1 MKKRYLPAATA
12 VLVIALSLQTGCTV
26 SREEDPAVTITRPD
40 EGTSQEAA
48 DKEEDLFGFTV
59 TESGSIEEL
68 GGETTLFTHEKSGAQ
83 LLYIKNDDKELGFSI
98 SYRTPY
104 VDETDTNHIFE
115 HAIIAS
121 SEKYPSR
128 DLFFDIVNRSYNSFI
143 NAFTYPTFTQY
154 PVCSQSEEQ
163 LLKLTD
169 AYLSCMVAP
178 GVMEDE
184 NIFKREALRFELEN
198 PDSPITMQGT
208 VFSEDSGFM
217 SNIVRNTVSASMKA
231 LYPGTTAS
239 NMIGRLHMNYRD
251 LTYEKMK
258 ATYDR
263 CYHFDNSLMIL
274 YGDVDYKKFLEMI
287 DREYLS
293 GIEKNGTDLSV
304 YTDEPISPGHVDERV
319 ESPAYEGDATEQASV
334 IMYTMDLSGGA
345 WEDTV
350 KWSVYASMLNND
362 NSPLQK
368 NAKEEGIME
377 PVSVEVYDSTMK
389 PFLMFYLM
397 NTDEDRKDAFMSA
410 VNKTLEEIVNQGIDK
425 DIYETVLK
433 QYEISR
439 YTSRNQTQVSVNAA
453 ADIVNYWSHTGRT
466 DYYDLQ
472 NECLENIENDSDQE
486 LLKEMAG
493 MALKPVRSACLT
505 VVPVPGLAEKLEQ
518 EQTDYLTE
526 MKASMTEAEIEQM
539 VADTE
544 AFKQW
549 NEKEMHNSDFMIEPG
564 DLPEPDRYSDFE
576 KRQIGEITSYTAP
589 VEVEKAGY
597 SQIYFDI
604 SNIPAEDLYY
614 LPLYQML
621 LGQMDTEHHSADEMI
636 NLKESYLYGLSFN
649 EYYPGDEAG
658 ENARPMTAASW
669 YSMTE
674 DYGTSLN
681 LLMEIIG
688 QTDFTDTG
696 KVKEIME
703 KYLPMRDQSRYVDKL
718 NLATNE
724 AMAYSR
730 RNLAFRDAVTS
741 QEQYRFMEQELAK
754 LKEDE
759 DYGKVFSAKMEEI
772 SNCLL
777 NKNGMIIMN
786 AGARGDVSA
795 MEETAGHILG
805 SLPSMERREQDYGA
819 YVRRVPKRGI
829 IVESSD
835 QSIALAA
842 DMIGADP
849 VTGTDI
855 SFLKAAIDR
864 YIIPKLRFQMGAYS
878 AAGGYLPYDQ
888 LFYVY
893 TYSDPNLGESLDVFS
908 GLGDYLREEDISQ
921 EELDGYI
928 LGAYGEATRP
938 LGIYSGAWRGVW
950 CDIAG
955 IDKAAILNTIRQIR
969 EATAEDK
976 DEAAERLDKAIKNGG
991 YAAVG
996 NQKKLE
1002 SDSRYFD
1009 EIVNYKRQ

>member
-1 MKKRYLPAATA
+1 MKKKYLPAAA
-12 VLVIALSLQTGCTV
+12 VLVIALSLQTGCSV
-26 SREEDPAVTITRPD
+26 SREADPAVTTTQSSEEMPQTEAPD
-40 EGTSQEAA
+40 
-48 DKEEDLFGFTV
+48 KEDLFGFTV
-59 TESGSIEEL
+59 TESGSIGEL
-68 GGETTLFTHEKSGAQ
+68 SAETTLFTHEKSGAQ

-121 SEKYPSR
+121 SEKYPSK
-128 DLFFDIVNRSYNSFI
+128 DLFFDIVNQSYNSYI
-143 NAFTYPTFTQY
+143 NAFTYSTFTQY

-163 LLKLTD
+163 LLKLAD

-198 PDSPITMQGT
+198 ADAPITMQGT

-217 SNIVRNTVSASMKA
+217 SNIMRNTVSASMKA
-231 LYPGTTAS
+231 LYPGTTAA
-239 NMIGRLHMNYRD
+239 NMIGMLHMNYKD

-293 GIEKNGTDLSV
+293 DTEKNGTDLSL
-304 YTDEPISPGHVDERV
+304 YTEEPISPGHVEERV

-334 IMYTMDLSGGA
+334 IMYTVDLSGSE
-345 WEDTV
+345 WEDIV
-350 KWSVYASMLNND
+350 KWSVYANMLNND

-368 NAKEEGIME
+368 YAKEEGIMD
-377 PVSVEVYDSTMK
+377 PVSAEVYDSAMK

-397 NTDEDRKDAFMSA
+397 NTDEDKKDAFMSA
-410 VNKTLEEIVNQGIDK
+410 VDKTLEEVENKGIDK

-433 QYEISR
+433 EYEISR
-439 YTSRNQTQVSVNAA
+439 YTARDQTQVSINAG
-453 ADIVNYWSHTGRT
+453 ADIVDYWSHTGRA
-466 DYYDLQ
+466 DYYNLQ
-472 NECLENIENDSDQE
+472 NKCLEKIENDSDQE

-493 MALKPVRSACLT
+493 KTRKPVRSACVT

-526 MKASMTEAEIEQM
+526 MKASMTETEIEQM
-539 VADTE
+539 VADTK

-549 NEKEMHNSDFMIEPG
+549 NEEEMRNSDFMIEPE
-564 DLPEPDRYSDFE
+564 DLPEPDFYSDFE
-576 KRQIGEITSYTAP
+576 KKQLGEITSYTAP

-604 SNIPAEDLYY
+604 SNIPSEDLYY
-614 LPLYQML
+614 LPLYQLL
-621 LGQMDTEHHSADEMI
+621 LGQMDTEQHSAEEMI
-636 NLKESYLYGLSFN
+636 NLTESYLYGLSFT
-649 EYYPGDEAG
+649 EYYPEDEAG
-658 ENARPMTAASW
+658 ANARPMTAASW

-674 DYGTSLN
+674 DYETSLN
-681 LLMEIIG
+681 LLMELIG

-696 KVKEIME
+696 KTKEIME
-703 KYLPMRDQSRYVDKL
+703 KYLPIHDQSRYADKL
-718 NLATNE
+718 NLATGE
-724 AMAYSR
+724 AMAYLR
-730 RNLAFRDAVTS
+730 RNRAFRDAVSS
-741 QEQYRFMEQELAK
+741 QEQYRFMEQELEK

-759 DYGKVFSAKMEEI
+759 EYGKIFSEKMEEI

-786 AGARGDVSA
+786 AGAREDVYA
-795 MEETAGHILG
+795 MEETAGRILG
-805 SLPSMERREQDYGA
+805 SLPSIERKEQDYES
-819 YVRRVPKRGI
+819 YLRRMPKSGI

-835 QSIALAA
+835 QCITLAA
-842 DMIGADP
+842 DMKGADP
-849 VTGTDI
+849 VTGADI
-855 SFLKAAIDR
+855 SFLRAAIDR
-864 YIIPKLRFQMGAYS
+864 YITPRLRFQMGAYS
-878 AAGGYLPYDQ
+878 AAGGYFPYEQ
-888 LFYVY
+888 LFYLY

-908 GLGDYLREEDISQ
+908 GLGDYLREADISQ
-921 EELDGYI
+921 EELNGYI

-938 LGIYSGAWRGVW
+938 LGIYSRVGMGVW

-955 IDKAAILNTIRQIR
+955 IDKASILNTIRQIA
-969 EATAEDK
+969 EAKAEDK
-976 DEAAERLDKAIKNGG
+976 DKAAERLDNAIKNGG
-991 YAAVG
+991 YVVVG

-1002 SDSRYFD
+1002 ADSSYFD
-1009 EIVNYKRQ
+1009 EIKNYKGQ